1 MELFIAPSVG
11 VGDGILAEPAIE
23 LRVTEE
29 LQAFDLTG
37 KIIARES
44 ADHAAEA
51 KIEYNW
57 TEQVRFHAKY
67 ESTPGEFKYGLNRT
81 DTVHFGAE
89 IDFAAVTLTADF
101 SPDAFGAGRR
111 SRFGVKSQYEFT
123 DRITAGVHAR
133 VRYLSDQD
141 DWEPQTHAHVTYKLN
156 PKASVSLNQ
165 VQHDFFDD
173 ATILKYTY
181 QAF

>member
-1 MELFIAPSVG
+1 MDFFIAPSVG
-11 VGDGILAEPAIE
+11 IGDGILAEPAIE
-23 LRVTEE
+23 LRITEE
-29 LQAFDLTG
+29 LQAFELSG

-44 ADHAAEA
+44 GDHAVEA
-51 KIEYNW
+51 KVEYNW
-57 TEQVRFHAKY
+57 TEQVRFHTRY
-67 ESTPGEFKYGLNRT
+67 ENTPGEFKFGLDRT

-89 IDFAAVTLTADF
+89 IDFATVTLTADF

-111 SRFGVKSQYEFT
+111 SRFGVKYGYQYG

-141 DWEPQTHAHVTYKLN
+141 NWKTQTYSHVTYKLN
-156 PKASVSLNQ
+156 PQADVSLNYI
-165 VQHDFFDD
+165 QHDFFDD
-173 ATILKYTY
+173 ATVIRYTY